1 MADLKLNYS
10 LESRLEV
17 FYTGGCV
24 RMSAD
29 ESRTACAC
37 HDEVKVRL
45 TFIISLFFIISYMW
59 SRYNHHDIY
68 RFFQPCMYAFADY

>member
-29 ESRTACAC
+29 ESKTACAC
-37 HDEVKVRL
+37 HDEVKVGKIVVNAL
-45 TFIISLFFIISYMW
+45 FQIILCMK
-59 SRYNHHDIY
+59 
-68 RFFQPCMYAFADY
+68 PC

>member
-29 ESRTACAC
+29 ESKTACAC
-37 HDEVKVRL
+37 HDEVKVGKIVAV
-45 TFIISLFFIISYMW
+45 TLF
-59 SRYNHHDIY
+59 
-68 RFFQPCMYAFADY
+68 